1 MDALSTLFTTIDFAA
16 ATADSIDAKRDGGNC
31 RQLSSIPVI
40 HGLSETPP
48 NQGYV
53 EQTHRKVLQTTEI
66 NWMKNNPSNGTMNYL
81 NRCIIAIHCEAR
93 EIE

>member
-1 MDALSTLFTTIDFAA
+1 MSSECLFNKLVKFHKMNVQIH
-16 ATADSIDAKRDGGNC
+16 SYRYC
-31 RQLSSIPVI
+31 RVWNKKELGQM
-40 HGLSETPP
+40 GLLKTP

-81 NRCIIAIHCEAR
+81 DRCIIAIHCEAR